1 MFFFRFALQNGFKE
15 PIEDALK
22 EMEKI
27 DSRWEGKKKK
37 KETKKTFLLVPSGSK
52 ELRLAG
58 FGKAVLRVMQNV
70 KCYIFFFFWVVG

>member
-1 MFFFRFALQNGFKE
+1 MLFR
-15 PIEDALK
+15 
-22 EMEKI
+22 
-27 DSRWEGKKKK
+27 S

-70 KCYIFFFFWVVG
+70 KCYIFFFLGSWLTLLRLMRELFKSL